1 MSSVIYEKDQ
11 HNIVHLI
18 LDKPNA
24 GANLMDNEFT
34 DSLTAAVEKLRQD
47 DYAGVIF
54 RSAKS
59 TFFAGGNLDDLF
71 TTQKENA
78 DQLYDMVNRLKLA
91 MREIEIQG
99 KPVVAC
105 INGAALGGGWEL
117 ALSAHYR
124 IALNKGPLGKDI
136 QLGLPE
142 VTLGLLPGGGGVIR
156 MTRLLGVQAAMPFL
170 LEGKQF
176 KPEKGLELGLINEI
190 VDSPEAMLES
200 AVNWIKANSNPEKQ
214 VQQPYDIK
222 GYKVPG
228 GLPSQPALAKML
240 PIAPTLIRAKTKGTL
255 PAPESIIAVMVEG
268 LQVDIDTAMRIESRY
283 FVELVCSQVA
293 KNMIGTFWYQMN
305 EIKAG
310 AARPKNIERKKVKKL
325 GILGAG
331 MMGAGIAYSSALK
344 GIEVV
349 LKDVSLES
357 AEKGKAYSEK
367 IINKKLQKK
376 GLSQLSIK
384 EQADALLN
392 AILPTDNAQ
401 YLAGCDLVIE
411 AVFEN
416 RELKASVTQEAEA
429 QLSTQAVFA
438 SNTSTLPITGL
449 AQASKRPENYIGLHF
464 FSPVDK
470 MPLVEIICG
479 EKTSDETLALAYD
492 YVQQIGKTPI
502 VVNDSRGFY
511 TSRVFGTFANEGIA
525 MLGEGIPAA
534 AIENAAFLVGF
545 PVGPLAVTDEVSLTL
560 VDKIRKQSM
569 LDMAAEGKEFVHHP
583 AEKTVDKMLAMERAG
598 KLAGAGF
605 YTYPSKESPEKNSP
619 ENAKKHLWSGLKET
633 FELADKAIDLQEIK
647 DRLLYI
653 QAIETVRCFEENVL
667 TSVRDANIGSI
678 MGIGFPVWTGGILQF
693 INQTG
698 IDAFIERAEHLH
710 STCGERFRVPTLLK
724 KMAKD
729 KLVFKDEYKKN

>member
-1 MSSVIYEKDQ
+1 MTMSSVIYEKDQ
-11 HNIVHLI
+11 DNIVHLI

-34 DSLTAAVEKLRQD
+34 DSLSAAVEQLRQD

-71 TTQKENA
+71 TTEKENA
-78 DQLYDMVNRLKLA
+78 AQLYDMVNRLKLA
-91 MREIEIQG
+91 MREIETQG

-124 IALNKGPLGKDI
+124 VALNKGVI
-136 QLGLPE
+136 LGLPE

-156 MTRLLGVQAAMPFL
+156 MTRLLGVQAAMPYL

-176 KPEKGLELGLINEI
+176 KPEKGLELGLINEV

-200 AVNWIKANSNPEKQ
+200 AVNWIKENPTAT
-214 VQQPYDIK
+214 QPYDVK
-222 GYKVPG
+222 GNKVPG
-228 GLPSQPALAKML
+228 GKPKHPGLAKML
-240 PIAPTLIRAKTKGTL
+240 PIAPAMIRAKTKGTL
-255 PAPESIIAVMVEG
+255 PAPESILAVMVEG
-268 LQVDIDTAMRIESRY
+268 LEVDIDTAMRIESRY

-310 AARPKNIERKKVKKL
+310 AARPKNIERKKVTKL
-325 GILGAG
+325 GVLGAG

-357 AEKGKAYSEK
+357 AEKGKAYSQN
-367 IINKKLQKK
+367 IVDKKLSK
-376 GLSQLSIK
+376 GHLSQDK
-384 EQADALLN
+384 RNALLN
-392 AILPTDNAQ
+392 AILPTDKAED
-401 YLAGCDLVIE
+401 LAGCDLVIE
-411 AVFEN
+411 AVFES
-416 RELKASVTQEAEA
+416 RELKAAVTQEAEA

-511 TSRVFGTFANEGIA
+511 TSRVFSTFANEGIA
-525 MLGEGIPAA
+525 MLGEGFSAA
-534 AIENAAFLVGF
+534 AIENAAFLSGF

-560 VDKIRKQSM
+560 VEKIRKQTV
-569 LDMAAEGKEFVHHP
+569 LDLESEGKEYIHHP
-583 AEKTVDKMLAMERAG
+583 AEATVDKMISLQREG

-605 YTYPSKESPEKNSP
+605 YSYADKELAKGSKKQ
-619 ENAKKHLWSGLKET
+619 LWAGLKDT
-633 FELADKAIDLQEIK
+633 FEQADKAIDLQEIK

-653 QAIETVRCFEENVL
+653 QAIETVRCLEEKVL

-678 MGIGFPVWTGGILQF
+678 MGIGYPVWTGGILQF

-698 IDAFIERAEHLH
+698 LPAFIERAEHLH
-710 STCGERFRVPTLLK
+710 ATCGERFRVPTLLK
-724 KMAKD
+724 EMAKD
-729 KLVFKDEYKKN
+729 QMIFEDK

>member
-1 MSSVIYEKDQ
+1 MMTSVIYEKDQ
-11 HNIVHLI
+11 DNIVHLI

-34 DSLTAAVEKLRQD
+34 DSLSAAVEQLRQD

-91 MREIEIQG
+91 MREIETQG

-117 ALSAHYR
+117 ALCAHYR
-124 IALNKGPLGKDI
+124 IALNKGVI
-136 QLGLPE
+136 LGLPE

-176 KPEKGLELGLINEI
+176 KPEKGLDLGLINEI

-200 AVNWIKANSNPEKQ
+200 AVNWIKENPTAT
-214 VQQPYDIK
+214 QPYDVK
-222 GYKVPG
+222 GSKVPG
-228 GLPSQPALAKML
+228 GKPNHPGLAKML
-240 PIAPTLIRAKTKGTL
+240 PIAPAMIRAKTKGTL
-255 PAPESIIAVMVEG
+255 PAPESILAVMVEG

-310 AARPKNIERKKVKKL
+310 AARPNNIERKKIKKL
-325 GILGAG
+325 GVLGAG
-331 MMGAGIAYSSALK
+331 MMGAGIAYSSAMK

-349 LKDVSLES
+349 LKDVNLEG
-357 AEKGKAYSEK
+357 AEKGKAYSQK
-367 IINKKLQKK
+367 IVDKKLSK
-376 GLSQLSIK
+376 GHISQDK
-384 EQADALLN
+384 RDALLN
-392 AILPTDNAQ
+392 NILPTDNAQ
-401 YLAGCDLVIE
+401 QLAGCDLVIE

-429 QLSTQAVFA
+429 QLSSSAVFA

-449 AQASKRPENYIGLHF
+449 AEASKRPENYIGLHF

-479 EKTSDETLALAYD
+479 EKTSTETLALAYD

-525 MLGEGIPAA
+525 MLGEGISAA
-534 AIENAAFLVGF
+534 AIENGAFLAGF

-560 VDKIRKQSM
+560 LEKIRKQTM
-569 LDMAAEGKEFVHHP
+569 LDMEAEGKEYIHHP
-583 AEKTVDKMLAMERAG
+583 AESTVDKMVALQREG

-605 YTYPSKESPEKNSP
+605 YSYPDKELPKGSKKQ
-619 ENAKKHLWSGLKET
+619 LWSSLKET
-633 FELADKAIDLQEIK
+633 FEQADRAIDLDEIK

-653 QAIETVRCFEENVL
+653 QAIETVRCLEENVL

-678 MGIGFPVWTGGILQF
+678 MGIGYPVWTGGILQF
-693 INQTG
+693 INQIG
-698 IDAFIERAEHLH
+698 LDAFIARAEQLH
-710 STCGERFRVPTLLK
+710 ASCGERFKVPTLLK
-724 KMAKD
+724 QMAKD
-729 KLVFKDEYKKN
+729 QLIFKDE

>member
-34 DSLTAAVEKLRQD
+34 DSLSAAVEQLRQD

-71 TTQKENA
+71 TTQQENA
-78 DQLYDMVNRLKLA
+78 AQLYDMVNRLKLA
-91 MREIEIQG
+91 MREIETQG

-124 IALNKGPLGKDI
+124 IALNKGVI
-136 QLGLPE
+136 LGLPE

-176 KPEKGLELGLINEI
+176 KPEKGLELGLINEV

-200 AVNWIKANSNPEKQ
+200 AINWIKENPTAT
-214 VQQPYDIK
+214 QPYDVK
-222 GYKVPG
+222 GSKVPG
-228 GLPSQPALAKML
+228 GKPKHPGLAKML
-240 PIAPTLIRAKTKGTL
+240 PIAPAMIRAKTKGTL
-255 PAPESIIAVMVEG
+255 PAPESILAVMVEG
-268 LQVDIDTAMRIESRY
+268 LEVDIDTAMRIESRY

-310 AARPKNIERKKVKKL
+310 AARPKNIERKKVTKL
-325 GILGAG
+325 GVLGAG
-331 MMGAGIAYSSALK
+331 MMGAGIAYSSAMK

-349 LKDVSLES
+349 LKDISLES
-357 AEKGKAYSEK
+357 AEKGKAYSQS
-367 IINKKLQKK
+367 IVDKKLSK
-376 GLSQLSIK
+376 GHLSQDK
-384 EQADALLN
+384 CNALLN
-392 AILPTDNAQ
+392 AILPTDKAED
-401 YLAGCDLVIE
+401 LAGCDLVIE
-411 AVFEN
+411 AVFES
-416 RELKASVTQEAEA
+416 RELKAAVTQEAEA

-511 TSRVFGTFANEGIA
+511 TSRVFSTFANEGIA
-525 MLGEGIPAA
+525 MLGEGFSAA
-534 AIENAAFLVGF
+534 AIENAAFLSGF

-560 VDKIRKQSM
+560 VEKIRKQTV
-569 LDMAAEGKEFVHHP
+569 LDLESEGKEYIHHP
-583 AEKTVDKMLAMERAG
+583 AEATVDKMISLQREG

-605 YTYPSKESPEKNSP
+605 YSYADKELAKGSKKQ
-619 ENAKKHLWSGLKET
+619 LWPGLKDT
-633 FELADKAIDLQEIK
+633 FEQTDKAIDLQEIK

-653 QAIETVRCFEENVL
+653 QAIETVRCLEENVL

-678 MGIGFPVWTGGILQF
+678 MGIGYPVWTGGILQF

-698 IDAFIERAEHLH
+698 LNAFIERAEYLH
-710 STCGERFRVPTLLK
+710 ANCGERFRVPTLLK
-724 KMAKD
+724 QMAKD
-729 KLVFKDEYKKN
+729 KLIFKDE

>member
-11 HNIVHLI
+11 DNIVHLI

-34 DSLTAAVEKLRQD
+34 DSLSAAVEQLRQD

-71 TTQKENA
+71 TTEKENA
-78 DQLYDMVNRLKLA
+78 AQLYDMVNRLKLA
-91 MREIEIQG
+91 MREIETQG

-124 IALNKGPLGKDI
+124 VALNKGVI
-136 QLGLPE
+136 LGLPE

-156 MTRLLGVQAAMPFL
+156 MTRLLGVQAAMPYL

-176 KPEKGLELGLINEI
+176 KPEKGLELGLINEV

-200 AVNWIKANSNPEKQ
+200 AVNWIKENPTAT
-214 VQQPYDIK
+214 QPYDVK
-222 GYKVPG
+222 GNKVPG
-228 GLPSQPALAKML
+228 GKPKHPGLAKML
-240 PIAPTLIRAKTKGTL
+240 PIAPAMIRAKTKGTL
-255 PAPESIIAVMVEG
+255 PAPESILAVMVEG
-268 LQVDIDTAMRIESRY
+268 LEVDIDTAMRIESRY

-310 AARPKNIERKKVKKL
+310 AARPKNIERKKVTKL
-325 GILGAG
+325 GVLGAG

-357 AEKGKAYSEK
+357 AEKGKAYSQN
-367 IINKKLQKK
+367 IVDKKLSK
-376 GLSQLSIK
+376 GHLSQDK
-384 EQADALLN
+384 RNALLN
-392 AILPTDNAQ
+392 AILPTDKAED
-401 YLAGCDLVIE
+401 LAGCDLVIE
-411 AVFEN
+411 AVFES
-416 RELKASVTQEAEA
+416 RELKAAVTQEAEA

-511 TSRVFGTFANEGIA
+511 TSRVFSTFANEGIA
-525 MLGEGIPAA
+525 MLGEGFSAA
-534 AIENAAFLVGF
+534 AIENAAFLSGF

-560 VDKIRKQSM
+560 VEKIRKQTV
-569 LDMAAEGKEFVHHP
+569 LDLESEGKEYIHHP
-583 AEKTVDKMLAMERAG
+583 AEATVDKMISLQREG

-605 YTYPSKESPEKNSP
+605 YSYADKELAKGSKKQ
-619 ENAKKHLWSGLKET
+619 LWAGLKDT
-633 FELADKAIDLQEIK
+633 FEQADKAIDLQEIK

-653 QAIETVRCFEENVL
+653 QAIETVRCLEEKVL

-678 MGIGFPVWTGGILQF
+678 MGIGYPVWTGGILQF

-698 IDAFIERAEHLH
+698 LPAFIERAEHLH
-710 STCGERFRVPTLLK
+710 ATCGERFRVPTLLK
-724 KMAKD
+724 EMAKD
-729 KLVFKDEYKKN
+729 QMIFEDK

>member
-1 MSSVIYEKDQ
+1 MTTNSVIYEKDQ

-34 DSLTAAVEKLRQD
+34 DSLSNAVEKLRQD

-59 TFFAGGNLDDLF
+59 TFFAGGNLDDLY

-78 DQLYDMVNRLKLA
+78 HVLYDMVNRLKLA
-91 MREIEIQG
+91 MRGLETQG

-124 IALNKGPLGKDI
+124 VALNKGVI
-136 QLGLPE
+136 LGLPE

-156 MTRLLGVQAAMPFL
+156 MTRLLGMQAAMPYL

-176 KPEKGLELGLINEI
+176 KPEKGLELGLINEV

-200 AVNWIKANSNPEKQ
+200 AIKWIQDNPISNGETAQK
-214 VQQPYDIK
+214 YDVK

-240 PIAPTLIRAKTKGTL
+240 PIAPTMIRAKTKGTL
-255 PAPESIIAVMVEG
+255 PAPESILAVMVEG

-310 AARPKNIERKKVKKL
+310 AARPDNIPRKKVTKL

-331 MMGAGIAYSSALK
+331 MMGAGIAYSSAMK

-349 LKDVSLES
+349 LKDVSLEG
-357 AEKGKAYSEK
+357 AEKGKAYSQN
-367 IINKKLQKK
+367 IVDKKLSK
-376 GLSQLSIK
+376 GHLSQDRR
-384 EQADALLN
+384 DALLN
-392 AILPTDNAQ
+392 KILPTDNAQ
-401 YLAGCDLVIE
+401 QLAGCDLVIE

-416 RELKASVTQEAEA
+416 RELKAAVTQEAEA
-429 QLSTQAVFA
+429 QLSSSAVFA

-449 AQASKRPENYIGLHF
+449 AEASKNAKNFIGLHF

-479 EKTSDETLALAYD
+479 EETSDETLALAYD

-511 TSRVFGTFANEGIA
+511 TSRVFATFANEGIA
-525 MLGEGIPAA
+525 MLGEGISAA
-534 AIENAAFLVGF
+534 AIENAAFLAGF

-560 VDKIRKQSM
+560 LEKIRKQTI
-569 LDMAAEGKEFVHHP
+569 LDMEAEGKEYKHHP
-583 AEKTVDKMLAMERAG
+583 AEATVDKMVSLQREG

-605 YTYPSKESPEKNSP
+605 YSYADKELAKGSKKQ
-619 ENAKKHLWSGLKET
+619 LWPGLKDT
-633 FELADKAIDLQEIK
+633 FKQTDKAIDLQEIK

-698 IDAFIERAEHLH
+698 LDAFIERAEYLFE
-710 STCGERFRVPTLLK
+710 TCGERFRVPNLLK
-724 KMAKD
+724 DMAKD
-729 KLVFKDEYKKN
+729 NLIFKD

>member
-18 LDKPNA
+18 LNKPNA

-34 DSLTAAVEKLRQD
+34 DSLSAAIEQLSQD

-91 MREIEIQG
+91 MREIETQG

-124 IALNKGPLGKDI
+124 IALNKGVI
-136 QLGLPE
+136 LGLPE

-176 KPEKGLELGLINEI
+176 KPEKGVELGLINEI
-190 VDSPEAMLES
+190 VDTPKAMLE
-200 AVNWIKANSNPEKQ
+200 AAINWIKANPTAAQ
-214 VQQPYDIK
+214 VYDVK
-222 GYKVPG
+222 GYKVAGGKPNHPG
-228 GLPSQPALAKML
+228 LAKML
-240 PIAPTLIRAKTKGTL
+240 PIAPALVRAKTKGTL
-255 PAPESIIAVMVEG
+255 PAPESILAVMVEG

-305 EIKAG
+305 QIKAG
-310 AARPKNIERKKVKKL
+310 AARPENIERKKVHKL
-325 GILGAG
+325 GVLGAG
-331 MMGAGIAYSSALK
+331 MMGAGIAYSSAMK

-349 LKDVSLES
+349 LKDVCLEN
-357 AEKGKAYSEK
+357 AEKGKAYSQN
-367 IINKKLQKK
+367 IVDKKLAQ
-376 GLSQLSIK
+376 GRLSQEK
-384 EQADALLN
+384 YDALLN
-392 AILPTDNAQ
+392 NILPTDHAQ
-401 YLAGCDLVIE
+401 QLAGCDLVIE

-416 RELKASVTQEAEA
+416 RELKAKVTEEAEA
-429 QLSTQAVFA
+429 QLSPSAVFA

-449 AQASKRPENYIGLHF
+449 AEASRKAENFIGLHF

-479 EKTSDETLALAYD
+479 EKTSAETLALAYD

-511 TSRVFGTFANEGIA
+511 TSRVFGTFANEGMA
-525 MLGEGIPAA
+525 MLGEGISAA
-534 AIENAAFLVGF
+534 AIENGAFLAGF

-560 VDKIRKQSM
+560 LEKIRKQTM
-569 LDMAAEGKEFVHHP
+569 LDMEAEGKDYIHHP
-583 AEKTVDKMLAMERAG
+583 AESTVDTMVSLQREG

-605 YTYPSKESPEKNSP
+605 YSYPDKELAKGSK
-619 ENAKKHLWSGLKET
+619 KKLWSGLKDT
-633 FELADKAIDLQEIK
+633 FEDSSKAIDLSEIK

-653 QAIETVRCFEENVL
+653 QAIETVRCLEENVL

-678 MGIGFPVWTGGILQF
+678 MGIGYPVWTGGILQF
-693 INQTG
+693 INHVG
-698 IDAFIERAEHLH
+698 LESFIARAEQLH
-710 STCGERFRVPTLLK
+710 ESCGERFKVPPLLK
-724 KMAKD
+724 QMAKD
-729 KLVFKDEYKKN
+729 QIIFEDK

>member
-11 HNIVHLI
+11 DNIVHLI

-34 DSLTAAVEKLRQD
+34 DSLSNAVEKLRQD

-78 DQLYDMVNRLKLA
+78 AQLYDMVNRLKLA
-91 MREIEIQG
+91 MREIETQG

-124 IALNKGPLGKDI
+124 VALNKGVI
-136 QLGLPE
+136 LGLPE

-156 MTRLLGVQAAMPFL
+156 MTRLLGVQAAMPYL

-176 KPEKGLELGLINEI
+176 KPEKGLELGLINEV

-200 AVNWIKANSNPEKQ
+200 AVNWIKENPTAT
-214 VQQPYDIK
+214 QPYDVK
-222 GYKVPG
+222 GNKVPG
-228 GLPSQPALAKML
+228 GKPKHPGLAKML
-240 PIAPTLIRAKTKGTL
+240 PIAPAMIRAKTKGTL
-255 PAPESIIAVMVEG
+255 PAPESILAVMVEG
-268 LQVDIDTAMRIESRY
+268 LEVDIDTAMRIESRY

-310 AARPKNIERKKVKKL
+310 AARPKNIERKKVTKL
-325 GILGAG
+325 GVLGAG
-331 MMGAGIAYSSALK
+331 MMGAGIAYSSAMK

-357 AEKGKAYSEK
+357 AEKGKAYSQN
-367 IINKKLQKK
+367 IVDKKLSK
-376 GLSQLSIK
+376 GHLSQDK
-384 EQADALLN
+384 RDALLN
-392 AILPTDNAQ
+392 NILPTDNAQ
-401 YLAGCDLVIE
+401 QLAGCDLVIE

-416 RELKASVTQEAEA
+416 RELKAAVTQEAEA
-429 QLSTQAVFA
+429 QLSSSAVFA

-449 AQASKRPENYIGLHF
+449 AEASKNAKNFIGLHF

-479 EKTSDETLALAYD
+479 EETSDETLALAYD
-492 YVQQIGKTPI
+492 FVQQIGKTPI

-511 TSRVFGTFANEGIA
+511 TSRVFATFANEGIA
-525 MLGEGIPAA
+525 MLGEGISAA
-534 AIENAAFLVGF
+534 AIENAAFLAGF

-560 VDKIRKQSM
+560 LEKIRKQTI
-569 LDMAAEGKEFVHHP
+569 LDMEAEGKEYIHHP
-583 AEKTVDKMLAMERAG
+583 AESTVDKMVSLQREG

-605 YTYPSKESPEKNSP
+605 YSYADKELAKGSKKQ
-619 ENAKKHLWSGLKET
+619 LWPGLKDT
-633 FELADKAIDLQEIK
+633 FEQTDKAIDLQEIK

-678 MGIGFPVWTGGILQF
+678 MGIGYPVWTGGILQF

-698 IDAFIERAEHLH
+698 LDAFIERAEYLFE
-710 STCGERFRVPTLLK
+710 TCGERFRVPNLLK
-724 KMAKD
+724 DMAKD
-729 KLVFKDEYKKN
+729 NLIFKD